1 MTKAMTVRFYTVGKL
16 TAQGASLRTT
26 LQTIFE
32 LGEPSARERQ
42 LSGGFL
48 CRLERLTLAPGY
60 LSGEM
65 MRIRDTDLPCE
76 VHPDGTRVLGVDV
89 PIGDGIAFWFREA
102 DHTLAIHYDP
112 RVISPG
118 RFNDYLQQAYHAGQF
133 TMEPVLDAAALAR
146 FHAQP
151 LRKLKV
157 KLARPQNLEA
167 LDDEAAAAGA
177 AIQSLGEAYEAPV
190 VTVELSMGHNK
201 GELGASA
208 KAMVQ
213 RFLGMAGAEQD
224 VRAIS
229 VTPDAGEGVQNED
242 INLLDSLLSEKGEV
256 NPASDAPDDVYA
268 ATSAF
273 VRQRLDGHG

>member
-1 MTKAMTVRFYTVGKL
+1 MAKAITVRFYTVGKVA
-16 TAQGASLRTT
+16 AQGASLRTT
-26 LQTIFE
+26 LQAIFD
-32 LGEPSARERQ
+32 LGEPAARQRQ
-42 LSGGFL
+42 LSGGFV
-48 CRLERLTLAPGY
+48 CRLERLVSTPGY
-60 LSGEM
+60 LAGEM

-89 PIGDGIAFWFREA
+89 PIGDGVAFCFREA
-102 DHTLAIHYDP
+102 DHTLAMHYDP

-118 RFNDYLQQAYHAGQF
+118 RFNDYLTQMHHAGQF

-146 FHAQP
+146 FQAQP

-157 KLARPQNLEA
+157 KLARPQNLDA
-167 LDDEAAAAGA
+167 LDNEAAAAGA

-201 GELGASA
+201 GQLGAEA

-213 RFLGMAGAEQD
+213 RFLGMAANDQD

-242 INLLDSLLSEKGEV
+242 INLLDSLLSEKGEIA
-256 NPASDAPDDVYA
+256 PASDAPDHVYA
-268 ATSAF
+268 ATSTF